1 MYLSDVDMASE
12 LERENEQIITVDLEA
27 TNNELSIDNDKL
39 DTQQCK
45 INRWNEGNIYYCW
58 M

>member
-1 MYLSDVDMASE
+1 MISE
-12 LERENEQIITVDLEA
+12 LEGENEQIVTVDLEA

-45 INRWNEGNIYYCW
+45 I
-58 M
+58 